1 MLKLGLCGWLQNTPQ
16 AQTQTSDD
24 HTPTSPEYTD
34 EGGYH
39 QQQPKVRRD
48 TIMLVE
54 KVIAV
59 VRRRRSVKA
68 IETYEQV
75 RFLVEF
81 VEWMRRVEGGN
92 TMA

>member
-1 MLKLGLCGWLQNTPQ
+1 
-16 AQTQTSDD
+16 
-24 HTPTSPEYTD
+24 
-34 EGGYH
+34 
-39 QQQPKVRRD
+39 
-48 TIMLVE
+48 MLVE